1 MHQISYIYMSD
12 PLLLSEEVH
21 QWQEHRW
28 LAVRDY
34 LVKILSVIR
43 YEDDMRRMTEPV
55 SEKPVLC

>member
-12 PLLLSEEVH
+12 PLLLSEEVP

-28 LAVRDY
+28 LAVRHR

-43 YEDDMRRMTEPV
+43 YEDDTRRMTEPASV
-55 SEKPVLC
+55 QPVLC